1 MLEGIGKIGSY
12 LKQQDLKLQA
22 NYKIKNGQSLKD
34 QIRDLEKAE
43 NDWSSQYGVSS
54 TKKKKTNNAQKMRV
68 SLIKQKL
75 RRGKELTSDE
85 MRVLKETDESLYS
98 KAKKAQQTRAEL
110 QRALRQAR
118 TKEEAQR
125 AVMQAQMKV
134 AAEAQM
140 ESKSGSVDMGA
151 AAAGAA
157 GMDSAGA
164 ASFSSDVAGDI
175 GSLEAGAQAD
185 AGVQVASTAVSVETS
200 GVQPGE
206 SATAQAEKTPTGEA
220 KLASQ
225 ALATDAELENMAE
238 EAIESENLP
247 SEDGD
252 DDSATAKVDAYI
264 EAETEAAELE
274 MPMEKFLFMLAA
286 IQDEWNKFAHS
297 KNYEELPDNYIDT
310 EEKLNSTKAPYRPMG
325 MKNIAAT
332 EGYQGAPIAQEIG
345 NFLDTKSEQPT
356 TI

>member
-34 QIRDLEKAE
+34 QLRDLEKAE
-43 NDWSSQYGVSS
+43 NDWSAQYGVSS

-125 AVMQAQMKV
+125 AVMQAQVKV

-151 AAAGAA
+151 MAAGAA
-157 GMDSAGA
+157 DMGTASA

-175 GSLEAGAQAD
+175 GSLEADAGAQAT
-185 AGVQVASTAVSVETS
+185 GGPVSVETS
-200 GVQPGE
+200 GGEIGE
-206 SATAQAEKTPTGEA
+206 SAAAQAEKTPTGEA
-220 KLASQ
+220 QLAAQ
-225 ALATDAELENMAE
+225 ALSSDAELENMAE
-238 EAIESENLP
+238 EAIASENLP
-247 SEDGD
+247 SEDGE

-264 EAETEAAELE
+264 EAETEAAELD
-274 MPMEKFLFMLAA
+274 MPMEKFLFMLVA

-310 EEKLNSTKAPYRPMG
+310 EEKPNSTKAPYRPMG